1 MSDGEKPKKHSLSWV
16 LWWQT
21 DPVEIDKQVAEYKS
35 LSLFKSARGVSV
47 LCLLLSMA
55 ITSAFVFFG
64 SFDLTSFVDV
74 AAFGILALFI
84 YLGHRWAIIGAM
96 LLWTVEK
103 VVTGISG
110 VGGVH
115 PNSTLLIGQFFWW
128 TAYMHAFYV
137 AFKVEQKRMAL
148 VRLTASASSLEK
160 I

>member
-1 MSDGEKPKKHSLSWV
+1 
-16 LWWQT
+16 
-21 DPVEIDKQVAEYKS
+21 
-35 LSLFKSARGVSV
+35 
-47 LCLLLSMA
+47 MA

-110 VGGVH
+110 FPG
-115 PNSTLLIGQFFWW
+115 S
-128 TAYMHAFYV
+128 
-137 AFKVEQKRMAL
+137 R
-148 VRLTASASSLEK
+148 RSLAC
-160 I
+160 